1 MVTTMKNQQTDNGA
15 IVHLPLGGRSYD
27 IHIKD
32 GILDTLENYLQSVVP
47 PSSNLF
53 VITETIV
60 ASLYEEKVQ
69 TALNR
74 GGYNSSWFTV
84 EPGENSKRFP
94 IFEGLVNNLLEAGI
108 SRNDMIVA
116 LGGGV
121 IGDLAGF
128 AAASVL
134 RGVNFI
140 QVPTTLLSQVDS
152 SVGGKTGINTPSGK
166 NLLGAFHQPK
176 SVLIDPNVLSTLPE
190 RELQAGYAEI
200 IKYGLIDDPEFFEW
214 LEENGAELL
223 GIIPSNRQRML
234 QITAIQKSCEAKA
247 RVVAADE
254 RESGKRALLNLG
266 HTFGHAL
273 EAECGYDSTLL
284 HGEGVAIGMVMAL
297 DLSAR
302 MQLTSASE
310 RDRLVAH
317 LKDVGMKWCAKQ
329 IGVPLEARK
338 LLSHMAKDKKVEAGS
353 IGFILGPIGKAS
365 MHRGV
370 DLDLVEAVL
379 HDSVMGVLA

>member
-1 MVTTMKNQQTDNGA
+1 MTDQPNNSGA
-15 IVHLPLGGRSYD
+15 VVHLPLGDRSYD
-27 IHIKD
+27 IQIKS
-32 GILDTLENYLQSVVP
+32 GILDTLEEFLKPVVLP
-47 PSSNLF
+47 TSRLF
-53 VITETIV
+53 VVTETTV
-60 ASLYEEKVQ
+60 AGLYEAKVK
-69 TALNR
+69 TSLER
-74 GGYNSSWFTV
+74 GGYTSKWFV
-84 EPGENSKRFP
+84 VDPGEGSKKFS
-94 IFEGLVNNLLEAGI
+94 IFEDLANDLLEAGI

-140 QVPTTLLSQVDS
+140 QIPTTLLSQVDS

-176 SVLIDPNVLSTLPE
+176 AVLIDPNVLSTLPE

-223 GIIPSNRQRML
+223 GLQASNRQQAL
-234 QITAIQKSCEAKA
+234 LVEAIQKSCEAKA

-273 EAECGYDSTLL
+273 EAECGYDGTLL

-302 MQLTSASE
+302 MGLTDVGE
-310 RDRLVAH
+310 RDRLKAH
-317 LKDVGMKWCAKQ
+317 LKTVNMKWCAAQ
-329 IGVPLEARK
+329 IDAGLDAKK
-338 LLSHMAKDKKVEAGS
+338 LLSHMFKDKKVEAGS
-353 IGFILGPIGKAS
+353 IGFILGPIGKAA

-370 DLDLVEAVL
+370 DLDLVETVL
-379 HDSVMGVLA
+379 HDSVNGVLV